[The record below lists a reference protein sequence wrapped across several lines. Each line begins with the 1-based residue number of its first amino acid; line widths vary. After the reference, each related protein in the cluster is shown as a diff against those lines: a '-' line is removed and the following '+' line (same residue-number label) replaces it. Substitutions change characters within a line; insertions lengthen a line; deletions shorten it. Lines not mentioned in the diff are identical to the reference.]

1 MDRAADPNEARS
13 RRIGIFGGTFDPP
26 HLGHVSVA
34 KDVAD
39 ALELEQIVWIPAA
52 VPPHKPDTMLA
63 PADAR
68 LAMVAAA
75 TADDTRFTVSE
86 IELDRPGP
94 SFTADTVRAL
104 REQWPDVEL
113 FLILGVDQF
122 RELASWHRPEA
133 IVREVTLAVMDRGGE
148 SARAVLP
155 EIRGLEDIVFVPV
168 DRVDV
173 SATEVR
179 ARTAEGSD
187 ISGLVPESVHEII
200 RDRDLY
206 RA

>member
-1 MDRAADPNEARS
+1 MDRAADANEARP

-52 VPPHKPDTMLA
+52 VPPHKPDALLA

-75 TADDTRFTVSE
+75 TADDARFTVSE

-94 SFTADTVRAL
+94 SFTVDTVRAL
-104 REQWPDVEL
+104 RERWPDVDL

-122 RELASWHRPEA
+122 RELSSWHRPEG

-148 SARAVLP
+148 SAKSVLP
-155 EIRGLEDIVFVPV
+155 EIPGFEDVIYVPV
-168 DRVDV
+168 GRVDV
-173 SATEVR
+173 SATAVR
-179 ARTAEGSD
+179 TRAAEGSD